1 MAQVVDGVLVGGD
14 EAADGSQALGE
25 RTHDEVDVVLQT
37 KIVANA
43 STLLSE
49 HTKPVGLVNHDAAIV
64 LVLQFNNLGQLG
76 QVTLHG
82 EHAIHNDEFH
92 SLMGKALQHPFQVG
106 HVVVLIMELGGKA
119 KSSSVNDAGMVA
131 VVTNDIVSAT
141 NYNGKHSRVDRE
153 SRGEA
158 QGVVLML
165 KGGKF
170 FLQLYMNVEGSI
182 KESASGTSGTIFLQ
196 SLLGSGNHPLIGR
209 KTRIGVGAKHKH
221 FVALHGN
228 LWALLAC
235 YGSEIGIHSLGHILL
250 GFAITLV
257 SFL

>member
-1 MAQVVDGVLVGGD
+1 
-14 EAADGSQALGE
+14 
-25 RTHDEVDVVLQT
+25 
-37 KIVANA
+37 
-43 STLLSE
+43 
-49 HTKPVGLVNHDAAIV
+49 
-64 LVLQFNNLGQLG
+64 
-76 QVTLHG
+76 
-82 EHAIHNDEFH
+82 
-92 SLMGKALQHPFQVG
+92 
-106 HVVVLIMELGGKA
+106 
-119 KSSSVNDAGMVA
+119 
-131 VVTNDIVSAT
+131 
-141 NYNGKHSRVDRE
+141 
-153 SRGEA
+153 
-158 QGVVLML
+158 ML